1 MTGRFPDLTTEIGK
15 MSLFTGMAPESLN
28 GVAMASS
35 WRRAQRNQRV
45 YQQDDMP
52 RALFYV
58 TSGHVRRAIASQ
70 DGEEKVIDIVSP
82 GEFFGLAE
90 LFSATPYVSFAE
102 AVAPTLLLQVGGTA
116 LFQAIED
123 DRRVLQRV
131 LTAVAKGKVA
141 LERDLATSFFQSG
154 ARRLLDYLLREAGP
168 RLAPAGDTVLQLP
181 VSKRLIAAR
190 LGVSAETLSRA
201 LRELSEAELIAV
213 RGRTIILRDKLA
225 RRIADRQAGR
235 EVSREVRVTG
245 EQRNRRRTD
254 HMVDRATLTQP
265 LASRAWL

>member
-1 MTGRFPDLTTEIGK
+1 MTGRFPDLTTEIAK
-15 MSLFTGMAPESLN
+15 MSLFSGMAPESLS

-52 RALFYV
+52 KALFYV
-58 TSGHVRRAIASQ
+58 MSGHVRRAIASQ

-82 GEFFGLAE
+82 GDFFGLAE

-102 AVAPTLLLQVGGTA
+102 AVSPTVLLQIGGTA
-116 LFQAIED
+116 LFQALDD
-123 DRRVLQRV
+123 DRSALQRV
-131 LTAVAKGKVA
+131 LAAVAKGKVA

-154 ARRLLDYLLREAGP
+154 ARRLLDYLLREAGS
-168 RLAPAGDTVLQLP
+168 RLAPTGDTVLQLP

-201 LRELSEAELIAV
+201 LRELSDAELIAV

-225 RRIADRQAGR
+225 RRVAER
-235 EVSREVRVTG
+235 EASREVRTPA

-254 HMVDRATLTQP
+254 HMMDRATLTQP
-265 LASRAWL
+265 LGSRAWL